1 MADFLDR
8 LKQGVGKGV
17 TTVSVKSREAL
28 DVARLRSAIADSQ
41 NRKKTALEELG
52 NIAYTMH
59 LNGSFDEERLHTVS
73 AAIGDLDEEI
83 QRKQG
88 ELAET
93 HAKAQEALGKPRPVG
108 VCACGASIYERD
120 KFCGRCGRKT
130 EAALRNADDPNTEEG
145 NGS

>member
-1 MADFLDR
+1 MTDFLDR

-17 TTVSVKSREAL
+17 TTVTVKSKEAL

-59 LNGSFDEERLHTVS
+59 LNGSFDDERLHAVS
-73 AAIGDLDEEI
+73 AAIADLDEEI
-83 QRKQG
+83 QRKQS

-93 HAKAQEALGKPRPVG
+93 HARAQEALGKPRPVG

-120 KFCGRCGRKT
+120 KFCGRCGRKK
-130 EAALRNADDPNTEEG
+130 EAVLRNAEDPNTEEE